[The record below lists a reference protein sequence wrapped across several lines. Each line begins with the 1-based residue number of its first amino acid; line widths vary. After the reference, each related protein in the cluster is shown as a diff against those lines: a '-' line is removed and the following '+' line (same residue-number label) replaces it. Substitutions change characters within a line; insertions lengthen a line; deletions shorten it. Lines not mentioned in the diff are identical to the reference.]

1 MKKITICVD
10 LNELCFKNI
19 KKLANNPILK
29 NAEINL
35 VHFFEIQVYTAEFTP
50 FVFPNV
56 DQYPEIENSTKLALT
71 NLENDLGIVA
81 KKECLFVHSPEEAAL
96 EYIKKDKTDL
106 VIVSTQGSHG
116 IEGFFHS
123 SFTDYLTKY
132 SPCDVY
138 VVRPL

>member
-10 LNELCFKNI
+10 LNDLCFKNL
-19 KKLANNPILK
+19 KKLAGNPILK
-29 NAEINL
+29 DAEIHL

-50 FVFPNV
+50 FVFPNQ
-56 DQYPEIENSTKLALT
+56 DQYPEIEKSTIQALS
-71 NLENDLGIVA
+71 NLEKDLNIQA
-81 KKECLFVHSPEEAAL
+81 TKKCLFVHSPEEAVHDYL
-96 EYIKKDKTDL
+96 KDTKSNL
-106 VIVSTQGSHG
+106 VVVSTQGTHG

-138 VVRPL
+138 VVRPN

>member
-10 LNELCFKNI
+10 LNDLCFKNL
-19 KKLANNPILK
+19 KKLANSPILK
-29 NAEINL
+29 NTEVNL
-35 VHFFEIQVYTAEFTP
+35 IHFFEIQVYAAEFTP

-56 DQYPEIENSTKLALT
+56 DQYPEIEKSAIQALS
-71 NLENDLGIVA
+71 NLEKDLGITA
-81 KKECLFVHSPEEAAL
+81 TKQCLFVHSPEESAL
-96 EYIKKDKTDL
+96 EHIKTNQSDL
-106 VIVSTQGSHG
+106 VVVSTQASHG

-138 VVRPL
+138 VVRP